1 MGEDSTGKLK
11 ATVYVDVEKLSEK
24 IKEAIEKMKKKD
36 APRIKEQVAIDCMVQ
51 NIKVFLEQS
60 TEKRQADF
68 GEPCERCRYA
78 GNCNFDWLSVMKPI
92 LEQSNVKIN
101 LGDQVQKGTQDSDR
115 TGVGRER

>member
-1 MGEDSTGKLK
+1 MVKEDSAEKLK
-11 ATVYVDVEKLSEK
+11 ATVYVDVEEIGKK
-24 IKEAIEKMKKKD
+24 INEAIEKIKKEV
-36 APRIKEQVAIDCMVQ
+36 AQRLKEQLAIDCMVQ
-51 NIKVFLEQS
+51 NIKVFLEQA

-101 LGDQVQKGTQDSDR
+101 LGDQVQRGTQ
-115 TGVGRER
+115 E